1 MSASPPHDAD
11 PEIHH
16 RTLDVGEVRLHVAE
30 AGSGPLVILLHGF
43 PEFWYAWR
51 RVLPA
56 LAREGFHV
64 VAPDMRGYGR
74 SDKPAGVA
82 PYGTRHLA
90 ADVAG
95 LVRALGEPRASVV
108 GHDWGAGVA
117 WCFAMAHP
125 ELLERI
131 VVLNGP
137 HPARLLRDGFR
148 SPRQIARSWY
158 MFTFQLPVIPERIMS
173 RDNFG
178 GILDAIQKEMR
189 GPNAL
194 GAEDV
199 ERYREAY
206 AEPGALT
213 AMINYYRAAIRRID
227 QVETRRIDAPALVL
241 WGDEE
246 RYIGREFSDPG
257 KDLVPDVRIHHV
269 PGATHWIHHER
280 PELVTAEIAAF
291 LRK

>member
-1 MSASPPHDAD
+1 MSSPASE

-16 RTLDVGEVRLHVAE
+16 RTLDVGEVRLHIAE

-51 RVLPA
+51 RILPA
-56 LAREGFHV
+56 LAQKGFHV

-74 SDKPAGVA
+74 SDKPAGVDA
-82 PYGTRHLA
+82 YGTRHLA
-90 ADVAG
+90 GDIAG

-125 ELLERI
+125 ELLARLCVI
-131 VVLNGP
+131 NGP
-137 HPARLLRDGFR
+137 HPARLLRDGIR
-148 SPRQIARSWY
+148 SPRQLARSWY
-158 MFTFQLPVIPERIMS
+158 MFAFQLPALPERLLGHDDYAGMLEAL
-173 RDNFG
+173 R
-178 GILDAIQKEMR
+178 KEVR
-189 GPNAL
+189 GPNVPS
-194 GAEDV
+194 AEDL
-199 ERYREAY
+199 ERYREAF

-213 AMINYYRAAIRRID
+213 AMINYYRAAVRRRD
-227 QVETRRIDAPALVL
+227 QVRTRRIDAPTLVL
-241 WGDEE
+241 WGDED
-246 RYIGREFSDPG
+246 RYLGREFADPG
-257 KDLVPDVRIHHV
+257 SDLVPDVRIQHV

-291 LRK
+291 LQNDGA